1 MTAKTP
7 NFTKL
12 AWRETLSEVKLTS
25 PVAMILTLGSAAT
38 TIAVTYVMTR
48 SVAISAICSL
58 ALLAAMIVVLFLW
71 KLISLPRRLLAEEM
85 QKTDQLTRAA
95 NTASASP
102 PAPHDM
108 ELFRKFTLLIT
119 DNDVNFFGGHHFGD
133 DIPKSRLVSARE
145 FYSIWDKPQYEF
157 VAPDMNAR
165 FDEVKA
171 SVADLCNAIMK
182 NTMTNRLRPDCL
194 TVRHDGDP
202 YGESDRTKEE
212 TKEMNAAATRFVETV
227 KAFHRFALE
236 RGFLFG

>member
-1 MTAKTP
+1 MTVETP

-95 NTASASP
+95 NTSSASP
-102 PAPHDM
+102 TAPHDM
-108 ELFRKFTLLIT
+108 ELFRKFTVLIS
-119 DNDVNFFGGHHFGD
+119 DNDLDFFGSHHFGD

-145 FYSIWDKPQYEF
+145 FYSVWDKPQYEF

-171 SVADLCNAIMK
+171 SVETLSNAIMK
-182 NTMTNRLRPDCL
+182 YTMTSRQRPDCL
-194 TVRHDGDP
+194 TVRSDADP
-202 YGESDRTKEE
+202 YGETERTKAEV
-212 TKEMNAAATRFVETV
+212 KEMNNAATHFTTTV